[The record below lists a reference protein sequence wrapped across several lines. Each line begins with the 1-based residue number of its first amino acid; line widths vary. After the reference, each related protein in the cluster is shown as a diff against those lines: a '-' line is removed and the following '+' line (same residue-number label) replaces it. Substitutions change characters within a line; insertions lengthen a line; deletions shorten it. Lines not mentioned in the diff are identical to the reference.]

1 MLGGCDDLKRT
12 DFLQFSIYRGCG
24 GNDRTDYLL
33 QFCIWEA
40 MVVLTEPIFH
50 NFNARRV

>member
-1 MLGGCDDLKRT
+1 MVLKELT
-12 DFLQFSIYRGCG
+12 FYSVLYRGCG
-24 GNDRTDYLL
+24 GNERTDYLL

-40 MVVLTEPIFH
+40 LVVLTEPIFH